1 MEKTNLVGWLLI
13 FLGVSIILWTLFVS
27 YNVFLLEKEA
37 PGFFK
42 SEEETALVDDS
53 SFSFKTMEQEMNRI
67 VGEQIKDMLPTD
79 AFSRILNLFVWSIF
93 AGIFIFGGGQIANIG
108 IKIIRSKNN
117 GD

>member
-1 MEKTNLVGWLLI
+1 
-13 FLGVSIILWTLFVS
+13 
-27 YNVFLLEKEA
+27 
-37 PGFFK
+37 
-42 SEEETALVDDS
+42 
-53 SFSFKTMEQEMNRI
+53 MNKI
-67 VGEQIKDMLPTD
+67 VGEQIKEMLPAD